1 MKKSRINILIV
12 EDDITQGK
20 ALYEAVT
27 REGYNATLC
36 NSSVSAITMA
46 QRHEFQCLMV
56 DCLLPKMNGIDLIEE
71 ILKIIPNRPKVFLFT
86 GIFKDREFTR
96 EALKKTGAD
105 MFFLKPLDLPA
116 ILSHFETTFANLDTG
131 DSTPVLRLYSSETF
145 ADEAMEKLI
154 ERESTIH
161 AFHLPMLYQR
171 IHDTTLS
178 GELTMISAEGDVS
191 SVTFFRGNVCQVKTP
206 DKESY
211 FGSLAVSKG
220 FVSPQEVIE
229 ALNDSRAG
237 ALGTKLV
244 ESMSLSPHAIDV
256 IVEEQM
262 ALRLSQ
268 TIRDDVVSLQ
278 WVAKKLPK
286 PPNVLDDSRFENM
299 IEDWLESK
307 ITNEWI
313 SSTLMSWGDFKIEG
327 NYHSRVRGHKLI
339 REVLSDEQFSD
350 EKDHHEVFNSL
361 IRGSAF
367 VGVRSEDAPDF
378 SFLESRLDK
387 MANDFKHQNF
397 FQILGLSEKAA
408 TREVTKSYEGLK
420 EAFDPRNLPP
430 ECPDELRV
438 KCERIFS
445 VIERARET
453 LSDDVE
459 RLRYLQNLQT
469 RRNAHLL
476 EAEPIFRTAII
487 ELSSGHPKEAAKKFQ
502 TLLDRKLEFKDLKAY
517 RIWAGLKSE
526 RDYSALRLDQ
536 IPPEERHSAPYM
548 VAKGI
553 SYRQRGHYKKAIEA
567 LRTAHMLDPR
577 MRAARTELK
586 IVGQELEKNR
596 GQHKELIRDLIQIL
610 EAMASGT
617 RTMRIKLSS

>member
-1 MKKSRINILIV
+1 
-12 EDDITQGK
+12 
-20 ALYEAVT
+20 
-27 REGYNATLC
+27 
-36 NSSVSAITMA
+36 
-46 QRHEFQCLMV
+46 
-56 DCLLPKMNGIDLIEE
+56 
-71 ILKIIPNRPKVFLFT
+71 
-86 GIFKDREFTR
+86 
-96 EALKKTGAD
+96 
-105 MFFLKPLDLPA
+105 
-116 ILSHFETTFANLDTG
+116 
-131 DSTPVLRLYSSETF
+131 
-145 ADEAMEKLI
+145 
-154 ERESTIH
+154 
-161 AFHLPMLYQR
+161 
-171 IHDTTLS
+171 
-178 GELTMISAEGDVS
+178 
-191 SVTFFRGNVCQVKTP
+191 VTFFRGNVCQVKTP

-220 FVSPQEVIE
+220 FVSPQDVIE

-286 PPNVLDDSRFENM
+286 PPNILDDSRFENM
-299 IEDWLESK
+299 IEDWLKSK

-313 SSTLMSWGDFKIEG
+313 ASTLMSWGDFKIEG

-339 REVLSDEQFSD
+339 REVLSDEQFTD
-350 EKDHHEVFNSL
+350 ENDQHEVFNAL

-367 VGVRSEDAPDF
+367 VGVRGEDAPDF

-387 MANDFKHQNF
+387 MAHDFKSQNF

-408 TREVTKSYEGLK
+408 NREVTKSYEGLK
-420 EAFDPRNLPP
+420 DAFDPQNLPP
-430 ECPDELRV
+430 ECPPELRA

-445 VIERARET
+445 VIKNARET

-459 RLRYLQNLQT
+459 RMRYLQNLQT

-487 ELSSGHPKEAAKKFQ
+487 ELSSGHVKEAAKKFQ
-502 TLLDRKLEFKDLKAY
+502 ALLDRKLEFKDLRAY

-526 RDYSALRLDQ
+526 RGYSAIRLDQ

-548 VAKGI
+548 MAKGI
-553 SYRQRGHYKKAIEA
+553 SYRQRGHFKKAIEA

-577 MRAARTELK
+577 LRAARTELK